1 MSGTRYVRQCLG
13 NAKSEYTYIWCFVAN
28 FHFKFIFTNAITQCE
43 QTLRPEKLW
52 EKTVADPGFPLRG
65 VDLVGGRRGLPAHA
79 PPRSANGK
87 RVNSANFIDSNSALQ
102 KGSLYCDGDALSI
115 VDC

>member
-28 FHFKFIFTNAITQCE
+28 FHFEFIFTNAITQCE

-79 PPRSANGK
+79 PPPPIR
-87 RVNSANFIDSNSALQ
+87 Q
-102 KGSLYCDGDALSI
+102 WEKG
-115 VDC
+115 